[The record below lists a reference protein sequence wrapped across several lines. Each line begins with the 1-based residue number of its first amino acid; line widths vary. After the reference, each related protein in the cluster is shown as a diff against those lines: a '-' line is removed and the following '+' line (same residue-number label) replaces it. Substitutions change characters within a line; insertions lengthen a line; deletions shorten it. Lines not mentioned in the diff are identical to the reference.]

1 MKHQFNRTFIAALSL
16 IAAITVA
23 AAFSVRSTIVAR
35 ADAHPAL
42 VAANAAAAAAAPE
55 VGATAP
61 DFRLPY
67 ATQEKIFL
75 SPADQLALSGQRG
88 KAVILAFYPAD
99 WSGGCTKEVC
109 TLRDTFAELAKLN
122 AVVLGISG
130 DYVFSH
136 QEWAKFHKL
145 QFPLLS
151 DHDHKIARMYGVYD
165 EPSGFNKRSVFLIDK
180 AGVIRYTNLAFKA
193 GDKADYNSLRT
204 ELEKLK

>member
-1 MKHQFNRTFIAALSL
+1 MKHQFKHTLIAALSL
-16 IAAITVA
+16 MAMV
-23 AAFSVRSTIVAR
+23 
-35 ADAHPAL
+35 AL
-42 VAANAAAAAAAPE
+42 VAALNVHQTIARADTTTLAANVSAIA
-55 VGATAP
+55 VGEAAP

-75 SPADQLALSGQRG
+75 KPEEQLTLSQQRG

-136 QEWAKFHKL
+136 HEWAKFHKL

-151 DHDHKIARMYGVYD
+151 DHDHKIARIYGVYD
-165 EPSGFNKRSVFLIDK
+165 EPSGFNKRAVFLIDK
-180 AGVIRYTNLAFKA
+180 TGVIRYTNLAFKA
-193 GDKADYNSLRT
+193 GDKADYNTLRT
-204 ELEKLK
+204 ELAKLK

>member
-1 MKHQFNRTFIAALSL
+1 MTYRFKCALAGSLLL
-16 IAAITVA
+16 IATITFVALNPQHFVAHTA
-23 AAFSVRSTIVAR
+23 AA
-35 ADAHPAL
+35 PAMT
-42 VAANAAAAAAAPE
+42 VSNASAAPE
-55 VGATAP
+55 VGAAAP

-180 AGVIRYTNLAFKA
+180 TGVIRYTNLAFKA
-193 GDKADYNSLRT
+193 GDKADYSNLRT

>member
-1 MKHQFNRTFIAALSL
+1 MKHQFKRTFIAALSL
-16 IAAITVA
+16 IAAITIAV
-23 AAFSVRSTIVAR
+23 AFSARSHNVAR
-35 ADAHPAL
+35 AAHPASI
-42 VAANAAAAAAAPE
+42 VTNAAAPE

>member
-1 MKHQFNRTFIAALSL
+1 
-16 IAAITVA
+16 
-23 AAFSVRSTIVAR
+23 
-35 ADAHPAL
+35 
-42 VAANAAAAAAAPE
+42 
-55 VGATAP
+55 
-61 DFRLPY
+61 LPY

-145 QFPLLS
+145 QFRCSPTMTTKS
-151 DHDHKIARMYGVYD
+151 RA
-165 EPSGFNKRSVFLIDK
+165 STAST
-180 AGVIRYTNLAFKA
+180 TNRAASINAPF
-193 GDKADYNSLRT
+193 S
-204 ELEKLK
+204 

>member
-1 MKHQFNRTFIAALSL
+1 MKHRFKRTFIAALSL

-23 AAFSVRSTIVAR
+23 AAFSARPNFAAR
-35 ADAHPAL
+35 ADAHPAFI
-42 VAANAAAAAAAPE
+42 AANAAAPE

-75 SPADQLALSGQRG
+75 SPADQFALSGQRG

-180 AGVIRYTNLAFKA
+180 TGVIRYTNLAFKA
-193 GDKADYNSLRT
+193 GDKADYSSLRA

>member
-16 IAAITVA
+16 IAAITIA
-23 AAFSVRSTIVAR
+23 AAFSARSHNVAR
-35 ADAHPAL
+35 AAHPAFI
-42 VAANAAAAAAAPE
+42 AAKAAAPE

-151 DHDHKIARMYGVYD
+151 DHDHKIARIYGVYD

-180 AGVIRYTNLAFKA
+180 GGVIRYTNLAFKA

>member
-1 MKHQFNRTFIAALSL
+1 MKHQFKRTFIAALSL
-16 IAAITVA
+16 IAAITIA
-23 AAFSVRSTIVAR
+23 AAFSARSNNVAAR
-35 ADAHPAL
+35 ADAHPASI
-42 VAANAAAAAAAPE
+42 AANAAAPE
-55 VGATAP
+55 VGAAAP

-151 DHDHKIARMYGVYD
+151 DHDHKIARIYGVYD

-180 AGVIRYTNLAFKA
+180 TGVIRYSNLAFKA
-193 GDKADYNSLRT
+193 GDKADYSNLRT